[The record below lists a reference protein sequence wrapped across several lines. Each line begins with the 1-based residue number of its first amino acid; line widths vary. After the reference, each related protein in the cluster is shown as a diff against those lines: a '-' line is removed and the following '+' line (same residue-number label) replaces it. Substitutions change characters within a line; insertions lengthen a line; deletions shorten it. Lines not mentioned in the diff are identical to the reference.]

1 MSIQEIIK
9 SEFLEGKKNKYQKI
23 LNKASSEA
31 KEKANLLGSNIVKK
45 TSLFSAS
52 LSNKISK
59 GIEKANSYADKFK
72 GRVDELISLKE
83 DAGISYF
90 LLCYSEK
97 KDLFKIS
104 HELYISSYD
113 PIEELTNFV
122 KIFELNC
129 SSSESFGAYQH
140 VGVYLGGGEVIH
152 IRRDK
157 DPGFVKGSFEDFLK
171 GGKDKRNYS
180 APNSNC
186 EHFANFLVYGFN
198 FSRQSSLVFFGS
210 NLNPGHLVFNIGSR
224 FQEFVNSIP
233 LGGEAIVKKI
243 IS

>member
-171 GGKDKRNYS
+171 GGKDKI
-180 APNSNC
+180 
-186 EHFANFLVYGFN
+186 YGFN